1 MYDET
6 GEQESYRRPLY
17 SMKAD
22 GTDLI
27 NLANDLGLDEPP
39 HVDWGPKPD
48 GAAPANQ
55 ATEAQETTAMEK
67 TTAIEKTTAMET
79 LAPSGGPNILLPMA
93 VLLLGA
99 SSVMRY
105 GGLLRGFS
113 SR

>member
-48 GAAPANQ
+48 GAVPANE
-55 ATEAQETTAMEK
+55 ATEAQE
-67 TTAIEKTTAMET
+67 TTAMET
-79 LAPSGGPNILLPMA
+79 LAPSGGPNMLLPMA
-93 VLLLGA
+93 VLLLG
-99 SSVMRY
+99 R
-105 GGLLRGFS
+105 LR
-113 SR
+113 